1 MSKKQYIGIFA
12 LAACLVAGNSFA
24 QKESGDYQLLWEIK
38 GKNLQQPSYLF
49 GSMHSNDARL
59 FQFPDSLYIAFEKA
73 QAVVLETD
81 VSALFDEY
89 DVRLDLFN
97 LEPLQKNKP
106 YTNSREATTTVYG
119 SEDGRPQFLDAWF
132 QQTGY
137 CAGKAFYP
145 LEALEDQLDAV
156 ETIQNLPAKAAFS
169 SLLFSKEAF
178 VQSYI
183 QGDIASLTKMLR
195 SQLEGIPGAY
205 EALITKRNEV
215 MADGLDTLMRKQ
227 SVFCA
232 IGSGHLHGTD
242 GVIQLLRNKGYSV
255 RAVKATYNPES
266 FAAKQKVNSWRTYLV
281 TNDTFGFSIPLSG
294 KPLEDISDDDYRF
307 VYQEL
312 GQGNSYELLVQKVDG
327 ELDDYTDRFIDNQ
340 HQHPEKLTLPGG
352 QKAMEGMVYD
362 PIKGTQWQ
370 RIFIHEGRLYALICY
385 GGNKFMHSD
394 RPKKYFDKLL
404 LTN

>member
-1 MSKKQYIGIFA
+1 MLKQQRIGLF
-12 LAACLVAGNSFA
+12 CLLTILVNGFSYA
-24 QKESGDYQLLWEIK
+24 QNESSDYQLLWEIK
-38 GKNLQQPSYLF
+38 GKNLKQPSYLF

-59 FQFPDSLYIAFEKA
+59 FQFPDTLYIAFEKA

-97 LEPLQKNKP
+97 LEMLQKNKP
-106 YTNSREATTTVYG
+106 YTNSRQATTTVYG

-137 CAGKAFYP
+137 CAGKKFFP
-145 LEALEDQLDAV
+145 LEALEDQLNAV
-156 ETIQNLPAKAAFS
+156 EKIQDLPAKTALS

-183 QGDIASLTKMLR
+183 QGDIASLSKMLR

-205 EALITKRNEV
+205 DALITKRNEI
-215 MADGLDTLMRKQ
+215 MANGLDTLMRKQ

-232 IGSGHLHGTD
+232 IGSGHLHGSD
-242 GVIQLLRNKGYSV
+242 GVIQLLRNKGFSV
-255 RAVKATYNPES
+255 RAVKATYSTEVFP
-266 FAAKQKVNSWRTYLV
+266 AKQTVNSWRTYTV
-281 TNDTFGFSIPLSG
+281 SNETFGFSIPLSG

-312 GQGNSYELLVQKVDG
+312 GQGNTYELLVQKVSG

-340 HQHPEKLTLPGG
+340 HQRPVKLTLPGG
-352 QKAMEGMVYD
+352 QNAMEGMVYD
-362 PIKGTQWQ
+362 PVKGVQWQ
-370 RIFIHEGRLYALICY
+370 RIFMHDGRLYTIICY

-394 RPKKYFDKLL
+394 RPKKFFDKLA
-404 LTN
+404 LTK